1 MACREELKKRR
12 SSAQAVFTRKA
23 NSIVFNID
31 LLTEHDLMSEC
42 RMLKD
47 SYSEVCDSS
56 FDYIA
61 AMEEEDAGGFA
72 KEIAEVEKKLQDCR
86 SKYQTTEMKL
96 KEASWSRCASGQ
108 CGGGVVLGA
117 AAGEEWC
124 GELNG
129 AVLVS
134 QVKTADGV
142 LD

>member
-12 SSAQAVFTRKA
+12 PSAQAVFTRKA

-42 RMLKD
+42 RTLKD

-61 AMEEEDAGGFA
+61 AMEEEDASGFA
-72 KEIAEVEKKLQDCR
+72 AEIAEVEKKLQDCC

-96 KEASWSRCASGQ
+96 KEASWSLCIRS
-108 CGGGVVLGA
+108 V
-117 AAGEEWC
+117 
-124 GELNG
+124 
-129 AVLVS
+129 
-134 QVKTADGV
+134 
-142 LD
+142 